1 MINAVEASK
10 RLSRANKIQ
19 KEESLRQVKS
29 WIEKF
34 QLENIILNACDKG
47 ENKVSIKVDSCP
59 NAETLMR
66 YLEELGYRVRATL
79 VRENKIWGISI
90 KWESKYD

>member
-10 RLSRANKIQ
+10 RLNRANKIQ
-19 KEESLRQVKS
+19 KEENLRQIKN

-34 QLENIILNACDKG
+34 QLESIILNACDKG

-59 NAETLMR
+59 NAEILIE
-66 YLEELGYRVRATL
+66 YLESLGYRVRATL
-79 VRENKIWGISI
+79 VRENKVWGISI
-90 KWESKYD
+90 KWEAKYD